1 MVAVCRS
8 ERLRIRVEPSQAV
21 KYLVDQCGIQRQA
34 SRLRDTRLWR
44 LVHEIKHGAAIA
56 LAGLFVLGLVGPT
69 LAASSE
75 ETREETALQGTN
87 LTLSQAISTAEQQ
100 TGGKAFDAGV
110 DVDHG
115 KPRIVVETN
124 GRQGVQ
130 TVIVDAQSGQIV
142 GGHAGGEAD

>member
-1 MVAVCRS
+1 M
-8 ERLRIRVEPSQAV
+8 
-21 KYLVDQCGIQRQA
+21 K
-34 SRLRDTRLWR
+34 
-44 LVHEIKHGAAIA
+44 IKHGAAIA

-69 LAASSE
+69 LATSSE

>member
-1 MVAVCRS
+1 M
-8 ERLRIRVEPSQAV
+8 
-21 KYLVDQCGIQRQA
+21 K
-34 SRLRDTRLWR
+34 
-44 LVHEIKHGAAIA
+44 IKHGAAIA

-69 LAASSE
+69 LATSSE

-130 TVIVDAQSGQIV
+130 TVIVDAQSDQIV